1 MDSAR
6 LSHHFLMA
14 MPAMDDPFFGRALIY
29 LCEHGPEGAMG
40 LIVNRP
46 LGLTYS
52 ELFSQ
57 TELPLNEPA
66 LGVRHVHFGGPVQT
80 DRGFVLHRPLGQWQA
95 SLAVGDGIGLTSSRD
110 VLAAI
115 GKEGEPR
122 DALVALGYAGW
133 GAGQLEQEIANNAWL
148 TVEADPDILFAV
160 PAEDR
165 LSAAFA
171 RLGFDITQLSSVAGH
186 A

>member
-1 MDSAR
+1 MDSAC

-14 MPAMDDPFFGRALIY
+14 MPALADPFFERSLIY
-29 LCEHGPEGAMG
+29 LCDHSPEGAMG

-57 TELPLNEPA
+57 VELPLHDPA
-66 LGVRHVHFGGPVQT
+66 LGFRHVHFGGPVQT
-80 DRGFVLHRPLGQWQA
+80 DRGFVLHRPEGKWQA
-95 SLAVGDGIGLTSSRD
+95 SLAVGNGISLTSSRD

-115 GKEGEPR
+115 GETGEPK

-133 GAGQLEQEIANNAWL
+133 GAGQLEAEIAANSWL
-148 TVEADPDILFAV
+148 SVEADPEILFAV
-160 PAEDR
+160 PPEDR
-165 LSAAFA
+165 LPAAFA
-171 RLGFDITQLSSVAGH
+171 KLGFDITQLSSIAGH